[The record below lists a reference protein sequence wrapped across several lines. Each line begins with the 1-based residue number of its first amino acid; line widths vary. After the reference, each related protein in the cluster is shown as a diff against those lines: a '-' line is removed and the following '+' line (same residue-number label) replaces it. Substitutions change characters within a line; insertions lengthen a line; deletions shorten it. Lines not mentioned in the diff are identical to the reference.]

1 MRYAEYVS
9 QIESIVNLQ
18 EDEINEGLYERITK
32 KSVVHPDK
40 VLEIHLSFMPRPIFM
55 QYKTSGRGTAYQ
67 AEFTIIDP
75 IETT

>member
-40 VLEIHLSFMPRPIFM
+40 VLEIHLSFMPRPIFL
-55 QYKTSGRGTAYQ
+55 QYQTSGRGEAYK
-67 AEFTIIDP
+67 ATFTII
-75 IETT
+75 ER

>member
-18 EDEINEGLYERITK
+18 EDEINEGLYEWITK

-40 VLEIHLSFMPRPIFM
+40 VLEIQLSFMTRPIFL
-55 QYKTSGRGTAYQ
+55 QYNTSGRGQAYK
-67 AEFTIIDP
+67 ATFTV
-75 IETT
+75 IENT